1 MCAMVRVSHDSERL
15 SINMGMF
22 LCEDCGKPEVVDMIP
37 RRGKICFACH
47 LKGIRLGF
55 SHGKEDFHGDTIK
68 QRQDLQM
75 KQASDA
81 GITAEPVGTR
91 WI

>member
-1 MCAMVRVSHDSERL
+1 MTSYR
-15 SINMGMF
+15 
-22 LCEDCGKPEVVDMIP
+22 CENCEKVEVCDTIP
-37 RRGKICFACH
+37 NRGKICFGCH
-47 LKGIRLGF
+47 IKDIRLGF
-55 SHGKEDFHGDTIK
+55 SHGKEEFHGDTIK

-81 GITAEPVGTR
+81 GIVAEPVGTR

>member
-1 MCAMVRVSHDSERL
+1 MTSYR
-15 SINMGMF
+15 
-22 LCEDCGKPEVVDMIP
+22 CENCDKVEVVDMIP
-37 RRGKICFACH
+37 RRGKVCFGCH
-47 LKGIRLGF
+47 LRGIRIGF
-55 SHGKEDFHGDTIK
+55 AHGKENFHGDTIK

-81 GITAEPVGTR
+81 GIVAEPVGSR